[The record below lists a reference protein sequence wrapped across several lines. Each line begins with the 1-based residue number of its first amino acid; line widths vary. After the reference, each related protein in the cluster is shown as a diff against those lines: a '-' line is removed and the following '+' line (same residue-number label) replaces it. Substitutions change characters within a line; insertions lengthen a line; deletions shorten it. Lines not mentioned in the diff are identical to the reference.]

1 MAFSF
6 HSSNSCQTTILSCV
20 GWWMENC
27 VSYKLTHHEA
37 NKLKWQSILPDG
49 RTSILPYAQH
59 GIKHI
64 PQLLIKLANTST
76 LWDMIPQRLVGR
88 YQHFKKAW
96 YLHLQCSPGQWTPPK
111 CWHLP
116 TKFYSVI
123 LQHIPRCKSSDR
135 CCGNF
140 KSIKAWEGGFLL
152 FEGDS

>member
-64 PQLLIKLANTST
+64 PQLLITLANIST
-76 LWDMIPQRLVGR
+76 LWDMIPQRSVGR
-88 YQHFKKAW
+88 YQHFKMAW
-96 YLHLQCSPGQWTPPK
+96 YLHLQCSPGQWTPPQ

-116 TKFYSVI
+116 TKYYSVI
-123 LQHIPRCKSSDR
+123 LQHIPRHKSSDH

-140 KSIKAWEGGFLL
+140 KPIKVWEGSSYLKVIQ
-152 FEGDS
+152 S